1 MSYMLYH
8 ALGENQNVI
17 NVSKRKN
24 LEKISDDVI
33 YLGLKQSG
41 ELVSPKGI
49 TKYSKYPNGVLN
61 AIFHSR
67 PCESGPSCRRRSSL
81 VRPRLLEEA

>member
-17 NVSKRKN
+17 NVNKRK
-24 LEKISDDVI
+24 LVKKISDDVI
-33 YLGLKQSG
+33 YLGLKQSR

-61 AIFHSR
+61 AIFHSS
-67 PCESGPSCRRRSSL
+67 PL
-81 VRPRLLEEA
+81 